1 MPVQRGAKQRKVLAK
16 PGSGSRPGVHV
27 PLLRRLGLVLLVAG
41 VAAAILSAQ
50 NFAGRKVVMGS
61 FRQLERNAA
70 NHSLD
75 QVLNAFQA
83 DLEHLAVSVRDYA
96 RWDDAYAYALD
107 RNERFTRSNFALE
120 SLENMGVDAVWMLDA
135 SDREIL
141 SLAVDRKQV
150 RRVERPANHELTDAV
165 LQHLSR
171 IREMQGK
178 SKPLERLLQTPQG
191 LMAFASHDI
200 LATGGRG
207 ESRGMIVFGRFISE
221 GVVARARET
230 SQLPVQLHAAPRAV
244 RRLPAQVVE
253 MWSAGRAGAT
263 RMLRPADEQNMDIYG
278 LLRDLDGASVAIV
291 QTHTDRTLLEF
302 GQHTL
307 NSLML
312 LISAVVVLVG
322 AGVAWLLLRMERA
335 WRAQAASERR
345 YRAVITQAQDTMLL
359 ADAMDRKILEANPAA
374 TTTLGYLESVL
385 LEKTVDE
392 LFVVNDGG
400 TVRPVQ
406 PELYA
411 ASMADLSLQVRCQD
425 GQLLDVEMSASPLNI
440 DGREDISFVLR
451 DVSARKNAERALVDN
466 QKRLTQVAHH
476 DALTGLLNRMGLQ
489 NRLPDVIEQAQ
500 RTKRPVA
507 FLYLDIDHFKKIN
520 DLHGHACGD
529 RLLQMVAD
537 RLRGSV
543 AASDLVVRMGAD
555 EFVII
560 ATGVRDANA
569 AGIIASRI
577 REKLAVPFEVDGQ
590 EVAVTSSVGVSVY
603 PDHGA
608 DYEVLLKNADIA
620 LYESK
625 DGGRDTH
632 RVFARSMN
640 TRVNERVTIEHS
652 MRAAL
657 RENQFYVD
665 YQPIVDLRTNKLEG
679 LEALMR
685 WRHPVRGLVPPAVFI
700 DVAEKSG
707 LIAELGEFVLHSVCR
722 QIRKWQDKG
731 AEPVPVAINVSGR
744 QFERQDI
751 ANLVAHAA
759 SSAGI
764 DVRMLHVELTESAIV
779 EGNERH
785 LGVMRGLRALG
796 VPVSIDDF
804 GTGYSSLA
812 YLKNLPIDCLKI
824 DRAFVRDMITSVN
837 GDAIVTAIINM
848 AGSLGLKTIAEGVE
862 TLDQLKRL
870 RELGANMGQ
879 GFYFSPPLSVEAAER
894 LLTEASRRQKLTET
908 LRLRTL
914 SAVAR

>member
-1 MPVQRGAKQRKVLAK
+1 V
-16 PGSGSRPGVHV
+16 RP
-27 PLLRRLGLVLLVAG
+27 
-41 VAAAILSAQ
+41 
-50 NFAGRKVVMGS
+50 
-61 FRQLERNAA
+61 
-70 NHSLD
+70 
-75 QVLNAFQA
+75 
-83 DLEHLAVSVRDYA
+83 
-96 RWDDAYAYALD
+96 
-107 RNERFTRSNFALE
+107 
-120 SLENMGVDAVWMLDA
+120 
-135 SDREIL
+135 
-141 SLAVDRKQV
+141 
-150 RRVERPANHELTDAV
+150 VERPADAAFTDV
-165 LQHLSR
+165 LRTHLPR
-171 IREMQGK
+171 IREVRGNT
-178 SKPLERLLQTPQG
+178 KPLDRLVQTPRG
-191 LMAFASHDI
+191 LMAFASHEI

-207 ESRGMIVFGRFISE
+207 ESRGMILFGRFIDMRMV
-221 GVVARARET
+221 GRVRET
-230 SQLPVQLHAAPRAV
+230 SQLPVQLHATARTLQ
-244 RRLPAQVVE
+244 RLPQQVVD
-253 MWSAGRAGAT
+253 MWSARAGSNRVLQPT
-263 RMLRPADEQNMDIYG
+263 DEENMDVYG
-278 LLRDLDGASVAIV
+278 LLRDLDGASVAVI

-307 NSLML
+307 NTLML
-312 LISAVVVLVG
+312 LISGVVVLVA

-335 WRAQAASERR
+335 WRAQATSERR

-374 TTTLGYLESVL
+374 TTALGYLESVL
-385 LEKTVDE
+385 LEKTGDE

-406 PELYA
+406 PETYA
-411 ASMADLSLQVRCQD
+411 ATMSDLALQVRCQD
-425 GQLLDVEMSASPLNI
+425 GKLLDVEVSASPLNI
-440 DGREDISFVLR
+440 DGREVISFVLR
-451 DVSARKNAERALVDN
+451 DISARKDAERALVDN

-489 NRLPDVIEQAQ
+489 NRLPDIIEQAQ

-543 AASDLVVRMGAD
+543 AASDFVVRMGGD

-560 ATGVRDANA
+560 ASGVRDVNA
-569 AGIIASRI
+569 AGTIASRI
-577 REKLAVPFEVDGQ
+577 REKLGAPFEVDGT
-590 EVAVTSSVGVSVY
+590 EIAVTSSVGVSVY

-640 TRVNERVTIEHS
+640 TRVNERLTIEHS

-685 WRHPVRGLVPPAVFI
+685 WRHPARGLVPPAIFI

-707 LIAELGEFVLHSVCR
+707 LIAELGEFVLNNVCR
-722 QIRKWQDKG
+722 QIRKWQDRG
-731 AEPVPVAINVSGR
+731 ADPVPVSVNVSAR

-759 SSAGI
+759 ASAGI
-764 DVRMLHVELTESAIV
+764 DVRMIHVELTESAIV

-812 YLKNLPIDCLKI
+812 YLKNLPMDCLKI

-837 GDAIVTAIINM
+837 GDAIVTAIISM
-848 AGSLGLKTIAEGVE
+848 ANSLGLRTIAEGVE
-862 TLDQLKRL
+862 TLEQLKRL

-879 GFYFSPPLSVEAAER
+879 GFYFSPPLSTEAAER

>member
-1 MPVQRGAKQRKVLAK
+1 M
-16 PGSGSRPGVHV
+16 
-27 PLLRRLGLVLLVAG
+27 LLVAA
-41 VAAAILSAQ
+41 VAVSILGLQ
-50 NFAGRKVVMGS
+50 NIAGRKVVMDS
-61 FRQLERNAA
+61 FRQLEQDAA

-96 RWDDAYAYALD
+96 RWDDAYEYAVD
-107 RNERFTRSNFALE
+107 RNERFIQSNFAPE
-120 SLENMGVDAVWMLDA
+120 SLENMGVDVVWMLDPA
-135 SDREIL
+135 DREIL
-141 SLAVDRKQV
+141 SLTSAARNAQ
-150 RRVERPANHELTDAV
+150 RIERPAAASLTEV
-165 LQHLSR
+165 LRQHLKQITATR
-171 IREMQGK
+171 GK

-191 LMAFASHDI
+191 LMAFASHEI
-200 LATGGRG
+200 LATGGKGEPRG
-207 ESRGMIVFGRFISE
+207 TLLFGRFIDE
-221 GVVARARET
+221 GEVARVREI
-230 SQLPVQLHAAPRAV
+230 SQLPVELRHSARSVQ
-244 RRLPAQVVE
+244 RLPAPVID
-253 MWSAGRAGAT
+253 MWSAGAHGPT
-263 RMLRPADEQNMDIYG
+263 RTLQPADERNMDGYA
-278 LLRDLDGASVAIV
+278 LLRDVDGAPAAIV
-291 QTHTDRTLLEF
+291 QTHLERTLLEF
-302 GQHTL
+302 GQNTL
-307 NSLML
+307 RSLML
-312 LISAVVVLVG
+312 LISAVVVLV
-322 AGVAWLLLRMERA
+322 AAAVAWLLLRMERA
-335 WRAQAASERR
+335 WRSQAASERR

-359 ADAMDRKILEANPAA
+359 ADAATRRILEANPASS
-374 TTTLGYLESVL
+374 TTLGYAEAEL
-385 LEKTVDE
+385 LEKSVDE
-392 LFVVNDGG
+392 LFVVNDAG

-411 ASMADLSLQVRCQD
+411 ASRSDLALQVRRHD
-425 GQLLDVEMSASPLNI
+425 GQLLDVEVSTSPLSI
-440 DGREDISFVLR
+440 DGRDVVSFILR
-451 DVSARKNAERALVDN
+451 DISARKNAERALVDN
-466 QKRLTQVAHH
+466 QQRLTQVAHH
-476 DALTGLLNRMGLQ
+476 DTLTGLLNRMGLQ
-489 NRLPDVIEQAQ
+489 HRLPDVIEQAA

-529 RLLQMVAD
+529 RLLQMAAE
-537 RLRGSV
+537 RLRSSV
-543 AASDLVVRMGAD
+543 AASDFVVRMGGD
-555 EFVII
+555 EFVLI
-560 ATGVRDANA
+560 ATAVRDVAA
-569 AGIIASRI
+569 AGTIATRI
-577 REKLAVPFEVDGQ
+577 RERLAAPFEVDGQ
-590 EVAVTSSVGVSVY
+590 EISVTCSVGVSVF

-625 DGGRDTH
+625 DGGRDTF

-679 LEALMR
+679 LEALLR
-685 WRHPVRGLVPPAVFI
+685 WRHPTRGLVPPAVFI

-707 LIAELGEFVLHSVCR
+707 LIEELGEFVLNQVCR

-759 SSAGI
+759 ATAGI
-764 DVRMLHVELTESAIV
+764 DVRMIHVELTESAIV

-837 GDAIVTAIINM
+837 GDAIVTAIISM
-848 AGSLGLKTIAEGVE
+848 AGSLGLRTIAEGVE
-862 TLDQLKRL
+862 TLEQLKRL
-870 RELGANMGQ
+870 RELGAAMGQ
-879 GFYFSPPLSVEAAER
+879 GFYFSPPLSTEAAER

-914 SAVAR
+914 SAIAR

>member
-1 MPVQRGAKQRKVLAK
+1 MPVQRGAKLRKGLAN
-16 PGSGSRPGVHV
+16 PRSGSRASPHV
-27 PLLRRLGLVLLVAG
+27 PVLRRLGLVLLVAA
-41 VAAAILSAQ
+41 VAAGLLGLQ
-50 NFAGRKVVMGS
+50 NIAGRKVVMDS

-70 NHSLD
+70 NHRLD

-96 RWDDAYAYALD
+96 RWDDAYAFAAD
-107 RNERFTRSNFALE
+107 RNARFTQANFAPE
-120 SLENMGVDAVWMLDA
+120 SLENMGIDVVWMLDA

-141 SLAVDRKQV
+141 SLVARPDQAH
-150 RRVERPANHELTDAV
+150 RVESPASAALTDV
-165 LQHLSR
+165 FRQHLSR
-171 IREMQGK
+171 IREIRGS
-178 SKPLERLLQTPQG
+178 SKALQRLLQTPEG
-191 LMAFASHDI
+191 LLAFASQEI

-207 ESRGMIVFGRFISE
+207 EPRGMILFGRFIDRA
-221 GVVARARET
+221 VVARVRET
-230 SQLPVQLHAAPRAV
+230 SQLPVQLHATPRGV
-244 RRLPAQVVE
+244 QRLPEQVVG
-253 MWSAGRAGAT
+253 MWSAAGAGAS
-263 RMLRPADEQNMDIYG
+263 RVLRPADEQNLDIYG
-278 LLRDLDGASVAIV
+278 LLRDIDGASAAVI
-291 QTHTDRTLLEF
+291 QTHTERTLLEF
-302 GQHTL
+302 GQRTL

-312 LISAVVVLVG
+312 LISAVVVLVA

-359 ADAMDRKILEANPAA
+359 ADAADRRILEANPAA

-385 LEKTVDE
+385 LQKTVDE

-411 ASMADLSLQVRCQD
+411 ATLSDLALQVRCQD
-425 GQLLDVEMSASPLNI
+425 GRLLDVEVSASPLNI
-440 DGREDISFVLR
+440 DGREVISFVLR
-451 DVSARKNAERALVDN
+451 DVSARKDAERALVDN
-466 QKRLTQVAHH
+466 QQRLTQVAHH

-489 NRLPDVIEQAQ
+489 NRLPDIIEQAQ

-520 DLHGHACGD
+520 DLHGHGCGD
-529 RLLQMVAD
+529 RLVQMVAD
-537 RLRGSV
+537 RLRSSV
-543 AASDLVVRMGAD
+543 AASDLVVRMGGD
-555 EFVII
+555 EFVVI
-560 ATGVRDANA
+560 ATGVRDASA
-569 AGIIASRI
+569 AGTIASRI
-577 REKLAVPFEVDGQ
+577 REKLGAPFEVDGQ
-590 EVAVTSSVGVSVY
+590 EVTVTTSVGVSVY
-603 PDHGA
+603 PEHGA

-625 DGGRDTH
+625 DSGRDTH

-640 TRVNERVTIEHS
+640 TRVNERLTIEHS
-652 MRAAL
+652 MRAAI

-707 LIAELGEFVLHSVCR
+707 LIAELGEFVLNHVCR
-722 QIRKWQDKG
+722 QIGKWEEKG
-731 AEPVPVAINVSGR
+731 AEPVPVSINVSAR

-759 SSAGI
+759 ATAGI
-764 DVRMLHVELTESAIV
+764 DVRMIHVELTESAIV

-848 AGSLGLKTIAEGVE
+848 AASLGLRTIAEGVE
-862 TLDQLKRL
+862 TLEQLKRL
-870 RELGANMGQ
+870 RELGAHMGQ
-879 GFYFSPPLSVEAAER
+879 GFYFSPPLSTEAAER

-914 SAVAR
+914 SAIAR

>member
-1 MPVQRGAKQRKVLAK
+1 MSVQRGAKRRKVLAK
-16 PGSGSRPGVHV
+16 PGSGSRASAHV
-27 PLLRRLGLVLLVAG
+27 PLLRQLGLVLLV
-41 VAAAILSAQ
+41 VTIAAALLGLQ
-50 NFAGRKVVMGS
+50 NVAGRKVVLDS
-61 FRQLERNAA
+61 FRQLERDAA

-75 QVLNAFQA
+75 QILNAFQA
-83 DLEHLAVSVRDYA
+83 DLDHLAVSVRDYA
-96 RWDDAYAYALD
+96 RWDDAYSFALD
-107 RNERFTRSNFALE
+107 HNERFTQSNFAPD
-120 SLENMGVDAVWMLDA
+120 SLENMGVDVVWMLDA
-135 SDREIL
+135 SDREVL
-141 SLAVDRKQV
+141 SLRVDPGQG
-150 RRVERPANHELTDAV
+150 RRIERPANAALTD
-165 LQHLSR
+165 LLRQHLSR
-171 IREMQGK
+171 IRELRSQ

-191 LMAFASHDI
+191 LMAFASHEI

-207 ESRGMIVFGRFISE
+207 ESRGMILFGRFIDAN
-221 GVVARARET
+221 VVARARET
-230 SQLPVQLHAAPRAV
+230 SQLPVQLYATARAV
-244 RRLPAQVVE
+244 QRLPAAVVQ
-253 MWSAGRAGAT
+253 MWSAGAGSGRT
-263 RMLRPADEQNMDIYG
+263 LQPTDDQNLDIYG
-278 LLRDLDGASVAIV
+278 LLRDIDGAPAAVV
-291 QTHTDRTLLEF
+291 QTHTDRMLLEF

-307 NSLML
+307 NTLML
-312 LISAVVVLVG
+312 LIAAVVALV
-322 AGVAWLLLRMERA
+322 AIGVAWLLLRMERA

-359 ADAMDRKILEANPAA
+359 ADAMSRRILEANPAA
-374 TTTLGYLESVL
+374 TTALGYLESVL

-411 ASMADLSLQVRCQD
+411 ATMADLALQVRCQD
-425 GQLLDVEMSASPLNI
+425 GRLLDVEVSASPLVI
-440 DGREDISFVLR
+440 DGREVISFVLR
-451 DVSARKNAERALVDN
+451 DISARKNAERALVDN
-466 QKRLTQVAHH
+466 QQRLTQVAHH

-489 NRLPDVIEQAQ
+489 NRLPDIIEQAK

-529 RLLQMVAD
+529 QLLQRVAD

-555 EFVII
+555 EFVVI
-560 ATGVRDANA
+560 ATGVRDVNA
-569 AGIIASRI
+569 AGTIASRI
-577 REKLAVPFEVDGQ
+577 REKLNAPFEVDGQ
-590 EVAVTSSVGVSVY
+590 EISVTSSVGVSVF
-603 PDHGA
+603 PEHGA

-685 WRHPVRGLVPPAVFI
+685 WRHPARGLVPPAVFI

-707 LIAELGEFVLHSVCR
+707 LIAELGEFVLNSVCG

-731 AEPVPVAINVSGR
+731 AEPVPVAVNVSGR

-759 SSAGI
+759 STAGI
-764 DVRMLHVELTESAIV
+764 DVRMIHVELTESAIV

-848 AGSLGLKTIAEGVE
+848 AGSLGLKTVAEGVE
-862 TLDQLKRL
+862 TLEQLKRL

>member
-1 MPVQRGAKQRKVLAK
+1 MD
-16 PGSGSRPGVHV
+16 
-27 PLLRRLGLVLLVAG
+27 
-41 VAAAILSAQ
+41 
-50 NFAGRKVVMGS
+50 S
-61 FRQLERNAA
+61 FRQLERDAA

-96 RWDDAYAYALD
+96 RWDDAYAYAVD
-107 RNERFTRSNFALE
+107 RNERFTQSNFAPE
-120 SLENMGVDAVWMLDA
+120 SLENMGVDVVWMLDA
-135 SDREIL
+135 SDRDIL
-141 SLAVDRKQV
+141 SLELNRKQA
-150 RRVERPANHELTDAV
+150 RHIERPADIALMDV
-165 LQHLSR
+165 LRHHLAR
-171 IREMQGK
+171 IRETRGK
-178 SKPLERLLQTPQG
+178 SKALDRLLQTPQG
-191 LMAFASHDI
+191 LMAFASHEI

-207 ESRGMIVFGRFISE
+207 ESRGMILFGRFIDQR
-221 GVVARARET
+221 VVARARET
-230 SQLPVQLHAAPRAV
+230 TQLPMQLHATPRSV
-244 RRLPAQVVE
+244 QRLPAPVVE
-253 MWSAGRAGAT
+253 MWSAPHASADRV
-263 RMLRPADEQNMDIYG
+263 LRPADEDNMDIYG
-278 LLRDLDGASVAIV
+278 LLRDLDGVSVAVV

-307 NSLML
+307 DSLML

-335 WRAQAASERR
+335 WRSQAASERR

-359 ADAMDRKILEANPAA
+359 ADAVDRKILEANPAA

-406 PELYA
+406 PEAYA
-411 ASMADLSLQVRCQD
+411 ATMADLALQVRCQD
-425 GQLLDVEMSASPLNI
+425 GRLLDVEVSASPLNI
-440 DGREDISFVLR
+440 DGREVISFVVR
-451 DVSARKNAERALVDN
+451 DISARKDAERALVDN
-466 QKRLTQVAHH
+466 QQRLTQVAHH
-476 DALTGLLNRMGLQ
+476 DTLTGLLNRMGLQ
-489 NRLPDVIEQAQ
+489 NRLPDIIEQAQ

-543 AASDLVVRMGAD
+543 AAADLVVRMGGD
-555 EFVII
+555 EFVVI
-560 ATGVRDANA
+560 ATGVRDVTS
-569 AGIIASRI
+569 AGAIASRI
-577 REKLAVPFEVDGQ
+577 REKLGAQFEVDGQ
-590 EVAVTSSVGVSVY
+590 ELTVSSSVGVSVF

-640 TRVNERVTIEHS
+640 TRVNERLTIEHS

-665 YQPIVDLRTNKLEG
+665 YQPIIDLRTNKLEG

-685 WRHPVRGLVPPAVFI
+685 WRHPTRGLVPPAVFI

-707 LIAELGEFVLHSVCR
+707 LIAELGEFVLNHVCR
-722 QIRKWQDKG
+722 QIRKWHDRG
-731 AEPVPVAINVSGR
+731 AEPVPVSINVSAR

-759 SSAGI
+759 ATAGI
-764 DVRMLHVELTESAIV
+764 DVRMIHVELTESAIV

-837 GDAIVTAIINM
+837 GDAIVTAIIHM
-848 AGSLGLKTIAEGVE
+848 ASSLGLRTIAEGVE

-879 GFYFSPPLSVEAAER
+879 GFYFSPPLSTEAAER

-914 SAVAR
+914 SAIAR

>member
-1 MPVQRGAKQRKVLAK
+1 MSVERAAKRRKVLAK
-16 PGSGSRPGVHV
+16 PGSGSRAAPHV
-27 PLLRRLGLVLLVAG
+27 PFLRRLGLVLLVAA
-41 VAAAILSAQ
+41 VAAGILGLQ
-50 NFAGRKVVMGS
+50 NIAGRKVVMDS
-61 FRQLERNAA
+61 FRQLERDAA
-70 NHSLD
+70 SHSLD

-96 RWDDAYAYALD
+96 RWDDAYAYAAD
-107 RNERFTRSNFALE
+107 HNERFTQSNFAPE
-120 SLENMGVDAVWMLDA
+120 SLENMGVDVVWMLDA

-141 SLAVDRKQV
+141 SLVSDPKQV
-150 RRVERPANHELTDAV
+150 SRVEKPANAALTDLLRRNLPRMRELRGNSRP
-165 LQHLSR
+165 LQ
-171 IREMQGK
+171 
-178 SKPLERLLQTPQG
+178 RLLQTPQG

-200 LATGGRG
+200 VATGGRG
-207 ESRGMIVFGRFISE
+207 EPRGILVFGRFIGDS
-221 GVVARARET
+221 VVARVRQT
-230 SQLPVQLHAAPRAV
+230 SQLPVQLHATPRSV
-244 RRLPAQVVE
+244 QRLPESVVAA
-253 MWSAGRAGAT
+253 WSAPSKGSNRVLLPT
-263 RMLRPADEQNMDIYG
+263 DEQNLDIYG
-278 LLRDLDGASVAIV
+278 VLRDIDGAPAAVI
-291 QTHTDRTLLEF
+291 QTNTDRTLLEF

-312 LISAVVVLVG
+312 LISAVVVLVA

-335 WRAQAASERR
+335 WRSQAASERR

-359 ADAMDRKILEANPAA
+359 ADAADRTILEANPAA

-411 ASMADLSLQVRCQD
+411 ASADLALQVRCQD
-425 GQLLDVEMSASPLNI
+425 GRLLDVEVSASPLDI
-440 DGREDISFVLR
+440 DGREVISFVLR
-451 DVSARKNAERALVDN
+451 DVSARKDAERALVDN
-466 QKRLTQVAHH
+466 QQRLTQVAHH
-476 DALTGLLNRMGLQ
+476 DALTGLINRMGLQ
-489 NRLPDVIEQAQ
+489 KRLPDIIEQAQ

-537 RLRGSV
+537 RLRASV
-543 AASDLVVRMGAD
+543 AASDLVVRMGGD
-555 EFVII
+555 EFVVI
-560 ATGVRDANA
+560 ATGVRDVNA
-569 AGIIASRI
+569 AGTIASRI
-577 REKLAVPFEVDGQ
+577 REKLGATFEVDGQ
-590 EVAVTSSVGVSVY
+590 EITVTSSVGVSVY
-603 PDHGA
+603 PEHGA

-652 MRAAL
+652 MRAAI

-685 WRHPVRGLVPPAVFI
+685 WRHPARGLVPPAVFI

-707 LIAELGEFVLHSVCR
+707 LIAELGEFVLNHVCR
-722 QIRKWQDKG
+722 QIRRWQDKG
-731 AEPVPVAINVSGR
+731 AEPVPVSVNVSAR

-751 ANLVAHAA
+751 TNLVAHAA
-759 SSAGI
+759 STAGI
-764 DVRMLHVELTESAIV
+764 DVRMIHVELTESAIV

-848 AGSLGLKTIAEGVE
+848 AGSLGLRTIAEGVE
-862 TLDQLKRL
+862 TLEQLKRL
-870 RELGANMGQ
+870 RELGAHMGQ
-879 GFYFSPPLSVEAAER
+879 GFYFSPPLSAEAAER
-894 LLTEASRRQKLTET
+894 LLTEAARRQKLTET